1 MSIQPT
7 KQPDFW
13 ISEGW
18 LQFEEEELNLTL
30 VEMWS
35 LGFNVL
41 IRVFILLSFTS
52 FISSLEPQ
60 LGSTRVVFQVF
71 IYQNFHIFF
80 CFTYNCFNQFIY
92 SKKIKVWF
100 QCDCVYLYSVKFL
113 TYWKVQIVCPF
124 CWLNLCLISEWI
136 CQNHID
142 SRWFCKSYIGKS
154 RWITVILPTVIPN
167 IYSGY
172 EWKFESSSSLG
183 EKSHLGM
190 EILIILYNR

>member
-1 MSIQPT
+1 M
-7 KQPDFW
+7 FW
-13 ISEGW
+13 
-18 LQFEEEELNLTL
+18 
-30 VEMWS
+30 
-35 LGFNVL
+35 LGFL
-41 IRVFILLSFTS
+41 FCSHLHLSFLLSNPNSDQPASS
-52 FISSLEPQ
+52 FRFLFIKIS
-60 LGSTRVVFQVF
+60 T
-71 IYQNFHIFF
+71 FF
-80 CFTYNCFNQFIY
+80 FFFTYNCFNQFIY